1 MKGFTACVAL
11 LICMAFAAVEA
22 QDTRGVERDLRPEVE
37 AFVGELVERDG
48 FDAQELRAL
57 MANARTQET
66 ILDAMSRP
74 STSRPWFEYR
84 PVYVNPQR
92 VAAGLKFWSDN
103 SATVARA
110 SRTYGVPEEIIVAT
124 IGVETLY
131 GRNTGKFRVLDAL
144 YTLAFDYPPRA
155 EYFRGELEQF
165 LLLTREQRIDPTK
178 PRGSYAG
185 AMGLA
190 QFMPSSYRK
199 YAVDFDRSG
208 RVDLTRDSDA
218 IGSVANY
225 MSEFGWEPDGL
236 VAVPANVTGERID
249 EFLGMGW
256 KPTVSVEALTHS
268 GITPLSTVPYETEAA
283 LLKLQGERGPEYYL
297 GFNNFYVITR
307 YNRSVNYAMSVHELA
322 QELKG
327 ARASESGLTAVKVR
341 KKKL

>member
-1 MKGFTACVAL
+1 MKEFTAGVVFLITLMAPAL
-11 LICMAFAAVEA
+11 AQTAATAEA
-22 QDTRGVERDLRPEVE
+22 ELRPEVE
-37 AFVGELVERDG
+37 AFVVEMSQRHG
-48 FDAQELRAL
+48 FDADELRAL
-57 MANARTQET
+57 LAKARTQES
-66 ILDAMSRP
+66 ILQAMSRP
-74 STSRPWFEYR
+74 STARPWFEYR

-103 SATVARA
+103 AATVTRA

-155 EYFRGELEQF
+155 EYFRSELEQF
-165 LLLTREQRIDPTK
+165 LLLAREQQTDPGK

-185 AMGLA
+185 AMGIA

-199 YAVDFDRSG
+199 YAVDFDKSG
-208 RVDLTRDSDA
+208 RVDLSRDSDA

-236 VAVPANVTGERID
+236 VAVPADADGERVD
-249 EFLGMGW
+249 EFIDMGW
-256 KPTVSVEALTHS
+256 RPAVSIEALTHA
-268 GITPLSTVPYETEAA
+268 GITPQSTVPYETEAA
-283 LLKLQGERGPEYYL
+283 LLKLQGEDGPLYYL

-322 QELKG
+322 QALKD
-327 ARASESGLTAVKVR
+327 ARARDAGLTEVKL
-341 KKKL
+341 KKKRM